1 VFIKAQKAPSLR
13 TVVIE
18 LILIRFSK
26 KGAQVRSPAPQSGE
40 QQDVQLKF
48 LKRLKRLEKASKSEA
63 PWIKPTKSTHHE
75 PTLQYDPTLS
85 TPKCLLVLLRLV
97 LLPLFHSHRP
107 SLAST

>member
-1 VFIKAQKAPSLR
+1 
-13 TVVIE
+13 VVIE

-26 KGAQVRSPAPQSGE
+26 KGHPSSLTCPPPSGE

-85 TPKCLLVLLRLV
+85 TPKCRLVLLRLV